1 MSQEQESARDFFRT
15 RARVVVRYGPVNQD
29 AKFAV
34 AMDARAWE
42 SQSGLETQARRVME
56 EAQAPED
63 LKPMLSVLRW
73 LDFKLDLILHHLRS
87 REVEA
92 HFKYSA
98 LTTDIS
104 GSGLALDSVEG
115 LKPGEVLMLFISLP
129 DSPSRGIFAL
139 GEVVR
144 AESDEENPSSGAIK
158 FVEISEEDR
167 ERIIR
172 FSFSQQRRELARRAE
187 SEV

>member
-1 MSQEQESARDFFRT
+1 MIQDQESEREFFRT
-15 RARVVVRYGPVNQD
+15 RARVVVRYGPVSRE
-29 AKFAV
+29 ARA
-34 AMDARAWE
+34 AIALDARAWE
-42 SQSGLETQARRVME
+42 SQAGLEAEARRVME
-56 EAQAPED
+56 ESQVPED

-87 REVEA
+87 REVDE

-115 LKPGEVLMLFISLP
+115 IKAGEVIMLFISLP
-129 DSPSRGIFAL
+129 ESPSRAIFAL

-144 AESDEENPSSGAIK
+144 IESGTESPSSSAVK
-158 FVEISEEDR
+158 FVEISEGDR

-172 FSFSQQRRELARRAE
+172 FSFSQQRRELARRAD